1 MQSPQRN
8 AAAFAAIV
16 GSSAQAYRKPNRQDV
31 EGVERRPQG
40 ARLHTGDP
48 VSLQL
53 GLDLRDE
60 AFDRLER
67 TRAEWIARA
76 LTEAR
81 ALIARDGYVT
91 TDSLRDVCQVPE
103 GVDARVV
110 GAVLN
115 RRNFLDA
122 GPTKTSRRTSHGRPI
137 SKWILNA

>member
-1 MQSPQRN
+1 M
-8 AAAFAAIV
+8 
-16 GSSAQAYRKPNRQDV
+16 SSQLA
-31 EGVERRPQG
+31 
-40 ARLHTGDP
+40 
-48 VSLQL
+48 L
-53 GLDLRDE
+53 GLTDRDE
-60 AFDRLER
+60 AFDLLER
-67 TRAEWIARA
+67 TRADWIARA
-76 LTEAR
+76 LIEAR
-81 ALIARDGYVT
+81 VLIARDGYVT